1 LTLEEL
7 LAREILDYNPNLVP
21 RMRRRYG
28 SLVTQAILEQ
38 SSSLALDAYEQT
50 QMLPQTETEVALF
63 VDGYTVNGNF
73 NAGNDAF
80 IILHKIFDNY
90 LLKAMTEKEN
100 GRAAALLKSIEKEKN
115 LLQQLNKPFIMP
127 NLTHFELQHIR
138 HKYFMI
144 MPQYHNSIEIQMTM
158 TPIAGAEL
166 YHQMALALNFL
177 HNLPERYNHMDI
189 KPSNICTREG
199 GRLVLIDLGSVVPF
213 GLKSESTR
221 VYVPQDFQQRPPE
234 NPTSNVY
241 VAEASNDWWMLAMTI
256 AEKVYGLPVGLG
268 ATPPPLKSKLLE
280 ILDNEIWVKLV
291 AKLVE
296 G

>member
-1 LTLEEL
+1 
-7 LAREILDYNPNLVP
+7 
-21 RMRRRYG
+21 
-28 SLVTQAILEQ
+28 
-38 SSSLALDAYEQT
+38 
-50 QMLPQTETEVALF
+50 
-63 VDGYTVNGNF
+63 VDGYIVNGNF

-80 IILHKIFDNY
+80 IILHKNFDNY
-90 LLKAMTEKEN
+90 LLKAMTVKEN

-127 NLTHFELQHIR
+127 NLTHFELQHIH

-280 ILDNEIWVKLV
+280 ILDNEIWVELV
-291 AKLVE
+291 ANLPK